1 MKDLII
7 TLLIVLTCS
16 IKAYSQVVLTIQKI
30 NISGVYVN
38 IKPNRIVEGEE
49 DGPYVHLF
57 YCISNESDYTVK
69 ILPKLSKM
77 YLNFQMKDQSY
88 SKSLFPLFQDKDSIM
103 LKPYEQYTESVGD
116 YIFLGTKIL
125 KDKKKD
131 YCIELIEA
139 IPTIKIEYISKDM
152 TLVSSGVDKVI
163 VL

>member
-16 IKAYSQVVLTIQKI
+16 IKTYSQVVLTIQKI

-38 IKPNRIVEGEE
+38 IKPNEIVEGEE

-57 YCISNESDYTVK
+57 FSISNGSDKTVK

-103 LKPYEQYTESVGD
+103 LKPHEQYTESVGD
-116 YIFLGTKIL
+116 NIFLGTKIL

-131 YCIELIEA
+131 YCRELIEA
-139 IPTIKIEYISKDM
+139 IPTIKVEYISKDM